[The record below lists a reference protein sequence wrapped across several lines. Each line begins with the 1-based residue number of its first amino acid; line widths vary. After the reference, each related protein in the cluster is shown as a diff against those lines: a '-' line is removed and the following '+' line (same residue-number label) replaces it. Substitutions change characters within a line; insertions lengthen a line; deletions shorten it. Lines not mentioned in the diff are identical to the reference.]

1 MFSSVVT
8 IFIFNIRVLTGNA
21 IDVGTIRGLTGLSQV
36 CWNHKQIAVCSD
48 KLIGIIQ
55 NHINKI
61 MQHSWTERF
70 KQTKL
75 NIGNQLPCSL
85 FL

>member
-21 IDVGTIRGLTGLSQV
+21 IDVGTIRGLTGLSQPV
-36 CWNHKQIAVCSD
+36 QIKQIAVCSD
-48 KLIGIIQ
+48 KLIGVIQ